1 MFNRLS
7 IGSKIVVSV
16 SLILLLCMGILGV
29 LLVSVSQNIQTSDAN
44 KLVLNVAKRT

>member
-29 LLVSVSQNIQTSDAN
+29 VLVKKKKIEFCI
-44 KLVLNVAKRT
+44 